1 MSTQELPAQAPD
13 FTLDH
18 VLGHS
23 VSLGDFRGRKV
34 VVVFGGRE
42 SAPQL
47 KQGIG
52 EIRSSYGPGELPV
65 IGVSDLQG
73 APRAARIIVKSQLK
87 KAYEEAVKDETATLQ
102 AAGKPPLSDPLKE
115 VIMLMDWSGEVIGGF
130 GLSGVDQEA
139 VGVVLDGDGKILGSG
154 SGTQLGEQVLAVLSA

>member
-23 VSLGDFRGRKV
+23 VSLGDFRGNKV

-102 AAGKPPLSDPLKE
+102 AAGKPPMSDPAKD
-115 VIMLMDWSGEVIGGF
+115 VIMLMDWSGDVIASF
-130 GLSGVDQEA
+130 GLSGVDKEA

-154 SGTQLGEQVLAVLSA
+154 SGAELGEQVLAILPA